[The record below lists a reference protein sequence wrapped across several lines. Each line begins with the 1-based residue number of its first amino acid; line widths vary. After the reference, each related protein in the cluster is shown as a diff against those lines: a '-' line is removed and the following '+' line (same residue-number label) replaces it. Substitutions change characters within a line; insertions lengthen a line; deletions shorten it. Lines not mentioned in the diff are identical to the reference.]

1 MEKILSGTASQP
13 MELYDFLRLT
23 LGLTKRQ
30 IRQAKFREAGIRVNG
45 QQRRVTSVLS
55 PGDVV
60 EVCLEAGQKSSDH
73 LVLSEKPVEIL
84 YEDGDLCIVNK
95 PAGVATHPGGGCYGD
110 TVANRLMYY
119 FHNKGE
125 SLRIRPVG
133 RLDRETS
140 GVLLFAKNQAAAGR
154 LVRQRERKIL
164 RKEYLALA
172 EGQLRNAAESPLVAE
187 EYAQIVE
194 ESFAHLE
201 RVEMRISDSAL
212 EAEGCTDSE
221 WTISVPLGRDPENP
235 CRAVCTPEG
244 KEAVTH
250 GRILREYDGYTA
262 LAVRL
267 DTGRMHQ
274 IRAHMAYLGHPLL
287 GDELYGGSREL
298 IGRAALHAR
307 RLTLRQPFTGE
318 LLTVEAPLP
327 EDMSHLW
334 TIEHF

>member
-1 MEKILSGTASQP
+1 MEKRISATAAQP

-30 IRQAKFREAGIRVNG
+30 IRQAKFREAGIRVTG
-45 QQRRVTSVLS
+45 EQRRVTSVLS

-84 YEDGDLCIVNK
+84 YEDGDICIVNK

-172 EGQLRNAAESPLVAE
+172 EGQFGEDEIRSLSSGLSEGRA
-187 EYAQIVE
+187 
-194 ESFAHLE
+194 
-201 RVEMRISDSAL
+201 SDA
-212 EAEGCTDSE
+212 E

-235 CRAVCTPEG
+235 CRASCTPEG
-244 KEAVTH
+244 KTAVTH
-250 GRILREYDGYTA
+250 GRILQEYAGYTA

-287 GDELYGGSREL
+287 GDELYGGSRKL

-327 EDMSHLW
+327 EDMEKLL
-334 TIEHF
+334 

>member
-1 MEKILSGTASQP
+1 MEKRISATAAQP
-13 MELYDFLRLT
+13 MELYDFLRLV

-45 QQRRVTSVLS
+45 EQRRVTSVLS

-60 EVCLEAGQKSSDH
+60 EVCLEAGQRSSDH

-125 SLRIRPVG
+125 ALRIRPVG

-172 EGQLRNAAESPLVAE
+172 EGQFGEDEIRSLSSGLSEGRA
-187 EYAQIVE
+187 
-194 ESFAHLE
+194 
-201 RVEMRISDSAL
+201 SD
-212 EAEGCTDSE
+212 TE

-235 CRAVCTPEG
+235 CRAICTPEG

-250 GRILREYDGYTA
+250 GRILREYAGYTA

-287 GDELYGGSREL
+287 GDELYGGSRER

-327 EDMSHLW
+327 EDMEKLL
-334 TIEHF
+334 

>member
-1 MEKILSGTASQP
+1 

-45 QQRRVTSVLS
+45 QQQRVTSVLS

-60 EVCLEAGQKSSDH
+60 EVRLEAGQKPSDH

-84 YEDGDLCIVNK
+84 YEDGDICIVNK

-154 LVRQRERKIL
+154 LARQRERKIL

-172 EGQLRNAAESPLVAE
+172 EGQ
-187 EYAQIVE
+187 
-194 ESFAHLE
+194 F
-201 RVEMRISDSAL
+201 
-212 EAEGCTDSE
+212 EGMEE
-221 WTISVPLGRDPENP
+221 WTISFPLGRDPENP

-250 GRILREYDGYTA
+250 CRILQEYAEYTA
-262 LAVRL
+262 LTVYL

-307 RLTLRQPFTGE
+307 CLTLRQPFTGE
-318 LLTVEAPLP
+318 SLTVEAPLP
-327 EDMSHLW
+327 EDMAYLW
-334 TIEHF
+334 TTEYF

>member
-1 MEKILSGTASQP
+1 MEKRISATASQP

-45 QQRRVTSVLS
+45 QQQRVTSVLS

-60 EVCLEAGQKSSDH
+60 EVRLEAGQKPSDH

-84 YEDGDLCIVNK
+84 YEDGDICIVNK

-154 LVRQRERKIL
+154 LARQRERKIL

-172 EGQLRNAAESPLVAE
+172 EGQ
-187 EYAQIVE
+187 
-194 ESFAHLE
+194 F
-201 RVEMRISDSAL
+201 
-212 EAEGCTDSE
+212 EGMEE
-221 WTISVPLGRDPENP
+221 WTISFPLGRDPENP

-250 GRILREYDGYTA
+250 CRILQEYAEYTA
-262 LAVRL
+262 LTVYL

-307 RLTLRQPFTGE
+307 CLTLRQPFTGE
-318 LLTVEAPLP
+318 SLTVEAPLP
-327 EDMSHLW
+327 EDMAYLW
-334 TIEHF
+334 TTEYF